1 MNDIT
6 RLKGYF
12 PRWKGEDPAK
22 YVLENKKKVDEDK
35 AAANQLRVQ
44 NFIRRMN
51 TDKDFQREFEL
62 RAHEVKD
69 EAGKFIF

>member
-22 YVLENKKKVDEDK
+22 YVLENKKKVEGDK
-35 AAANQLRVQ
+35 AAEN
-44 NFIRRMN
+44 
-51 TDKDFQREFEL
+51 
-62 RAHEVKD
+62 
-69 EAGKFIF
+69 